1 MVQNSNS
8 DTRIEHLRAV
18 AERLGLQLRR
28 ADHCQDGW
36 HIVDPLIDGKLY
48 AFSFTNPHTFCLD
61 EVEEILAKRAAREGI
76 DGHAE

>member
-1 MVQNSNS
+1 MVKELISN
-8 DTRIEHLRAV
+8 TRIEHLRSI

-28 ADHCQDGW
+28 ADHRQDGW

-61 EVEEILAKRAAREGI
+61 EVEEILTRRAAQE
-76 DGHAE
+76 DTDKPTE

>member
-1 MVQNSNS
+1 MVKQLLSN
-8 DTRIEHLRAV
+8 TRIEHLRSV

-48 AFSFTNPHTFCLD
+48 AFSFTNPHTFRLD
-61 EVEEILAKRAAREGI
+61 EVEGILTKRAAREGI
-76 DGHAE
+76 NIASE